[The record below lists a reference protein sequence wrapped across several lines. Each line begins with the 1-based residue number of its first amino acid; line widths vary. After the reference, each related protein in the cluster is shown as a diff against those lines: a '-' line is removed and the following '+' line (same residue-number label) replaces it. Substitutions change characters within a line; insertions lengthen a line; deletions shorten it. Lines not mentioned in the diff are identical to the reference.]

1 MHEIVTVDC
10 RSEINCYLNARSLLL
25 FGLSYLGYLK
35 QNDNVGHLNSF
46 DEMHMKLPIKAS

>member
-10 RSEINCYLNARSLLL
+10 RSEINYYLNSRSLLL

-35 QNDNVGHLNSF
+35 QKDKVGLGKGNRYS
-46 DEMHMKLPIKAS
+46 ENR